1 MQRQKCDDKCKDGDD
16 KCHDDCKDDDKCDKH
31 HCKYPYCEIHNT
43 DCDLLITLCNGV
55 LKIKEMP
62 LEKLPLIISSNLTNH
77 RKRMPYTRKVSLLF
91 TLKEL
96 IIWLLTTRS
105 SSGIVKLTTK
115 GYTRFMINL
124 LVHNALKLNLLF

>member
-55 LKIKEMP
+55 LKDKRDATGEIAA
-62 LEKLPLIISSNLTNH
+62 NH
-77 RKRMPYTRKVSLLF
+77 QFQFDKPPQRMPYTRKVSLLF

>member
-55 LKIKEMP
+55 LKDKRDATGEIA
-62 LEKLPLIISSNLTNH
+62 LIISSNLTNH
-77 RKRMPYTRKVSLLF
+77 RKRMPYTRKVFSIVHTEGTYYLA
-91 TLKEL
+91 
-96 IIWLLTTRS
+96 LTTRS